1 MLALRKVLELM
12 EPSPLSPR
20 VRFGAFELNLH
31 TGELFKHSRKIKLQT
46 QSFLILASLLERPG
60 EVLTR
65 EELCQKL
72 WPSGLFVDFEVG
84 LNAAINRLRSVLDDS
99 PGKPR
104 FIETLPRR
112 GYRFIAPVERS
123 VQERLPQI
131 RSLAVLP
138 LENLTGDVAQEYFVD
153 GMTDALITRLAQVGA
168 LRVISRTSVMHYKGT
183 RKKLP
188 EIAKELN
195 VDAVVE
201 GSVIR
206 SGSNVRITAQLVYA
220 PSDLHLWA
228 NQYERNLTDILLLQA
243 EVASAIANEVQVRLT
258 PQERA
263 RLTSARPVNPE
274 AYLSYLRG
282 RLHWNKRT
290 EEGMKKGLE
299 LFEQALDKDPSYA
312 LSHAGVA
319 ECYNMMGFWG
329 VAAPHE
335 VSPKAKAAASK
346 ALDIDEN
353 LAESH
358 AARGWVQF
366 AYAWDWAGAE
376 KELQCAIELNPGYA
390 TAHQWYSHLLVYQGR
405 INEALVEVQRTLAL
419 DPLSLVMNSSAAYV
433 HILAH
438 RFEEAEEKVRSTI
451 ELEANFPPAQ
461 LFLGRIYEETGRI
474 GEALDALRKA
484 VAISGEMARFL
495 SGLGHG
501 YAVAG
506 QCAEAQKVLDK
517 LVEMARQRYVSA
529 YDFAVVYAGLRE
541 SEPVFAWLEKAYEER
556 STWLALLKVD
566 SRFDAFRSDLRFEQL
581 LMRLGLMP

>member
-1 MLALRKVLELM
+1 VE
-12 EPSPLSPR
+12 SPR
-20 VRFGAFELNLH
+20 H
-31 TGELFKHSRKIKLQT
+31 
-46 QSFLILASLLERPG
+46 
-60 EVLTR
+60 
-65 EELCQKL
+65 
-72 WPSGLFVDFEVG
+72 
-84 LNAAINRLRSVLDDS
+84 
-99 PGKPR
+99 
-104 FIETLPRR
+104 
-112 GYRFIAPVERS
+112 GYRFIASVERS

-188 EIAKELN
+188 EIARELN

-201 GSVIR
+201 GSVVR

-220 PSDLHLWA
+220 PSDRHLWA
-228 NQYERNLTDILLLQA
+228 KQYERNLTDILLLQA

-258 PQERA
+258 PQERR
-263 RLTSARPVNPE
+263 RLASAQPVNPE
-274 AYLSYLRG
+274 AYLAYLRG

-290 EEGMKKGLE
+290 DEGMKKGLE

-335 VSPKAKAAASK
+335 VSPKAKAAASM
-346 ALDIDEN
+346 ALEIDEN
-353 LAESH
+353 LAEGH
-358 AARGWVQF
+358 AARGWAQF
-366 AYAWDWAGAE
+366 AYDWNWGGAE
-376 KELQCAIELNPGYA
+376 KELQRAIELNPGYA

-405 INEALVEVQRTLAL
+405 IEEALAEVERTLVL
-419 DPLSLVMNSSAAYV
+419 DPLSLIMNSNAAYI

-438 RFEEAEEKVRSTI
+438 RFEEAEEKVRSAI
-451 ELEANFPPAQ
+451 ELEANFAPSQ
-461 LFLGRIYEETGRI
+461 LFLGRVYEQTGRI
-474 GEALDALRKA
+474 EEALDAFRKA
-484 VAISGEMARFL
+484 VAISGEVARFL

-506 QCAEAQKVLDK
+506 QCAEAQKVLEK
-517 LVEMARQRYVSA
+517 LVEMARQHYVSA
-529 YDFAVVYAGLRE
+529 YDFAVVYAGLGNSE
-541 SEPVFAWLEKAYEER
+541 SVFGWLEKAYEER
-556 STWLALLKVD
+556 STWLALVNAD
-566 SRFDAFRSDLRFEQL
+566 SRFDPYHSNPRFQQL
-581 LMRLGLMP
+581 VARLGLPA